1 MWRKLQSVNQF
12 RVSSHNPELETGM
25 ALDFNQNYFELF
37 GLQPRFRLDLAML
50 ESSYR
55 DIQNKVHPDKFA
67 HLSEAERRV
76 SMQWATH
83 VNEAYQILRRPLS
96 RARYLLQ
103 LQGVPT
109 REETN
114 TAMPAEF
121 LMTQMEWREAI
132 QDARSARDGDG
143 LLHLESKLGHEL
155 QGMEESLARLLDVD
169 KDFRTAAETVRKW
182 RFLEKLQHEI
192 GEALEAIEE

>member
-1 MWRKLQSVNQF
+1 
-12 RVSSHNPELETGM
+12 M
-25 ALDFNQNYFELF
+25 ALDFSQNYFELF

-50 ESSYR
+50 ESCYR

-83 VNEAYQILRRPLS
+83 ANEAYQILRRPLS

-169 KDFRTAAETVRKW
+169 KDFWTAAETVRKW